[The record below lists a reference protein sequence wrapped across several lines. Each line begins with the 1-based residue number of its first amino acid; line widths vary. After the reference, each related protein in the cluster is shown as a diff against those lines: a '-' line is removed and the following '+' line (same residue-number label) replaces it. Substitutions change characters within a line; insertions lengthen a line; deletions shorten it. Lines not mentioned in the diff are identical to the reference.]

1 MRGCKNARDSV
12 EYTVDDRTAVCRNV
26 EAPFRASSHGKEL
39 GDAPN
44 VLRQMSSLGFSMRLD
59 VKLHVA
65 K

>member
-12 EYTVDDRTAVCRNV
+12 EYTVNDRTAVCRNV
-26 EAPFRASSHGKEL
+26 EAAFRASSYGKEL
-39 GDAPN
+39 GDAQN

-65 K
+65 R